1 MKANFYPL
9 NLRAS
14 FDKGFVL
21 SLYNGINV
29 LVNNSSMFASVTL
42 KISLNK
48 IEKKFEIYK
57 FLE

>member
-9 NLRAS
+9 KLRAS

-48 IEKKFEIYK
+48 IEKNLKFISS
-57 FLE
+57 